1 MNHLK
6 MRWKSETGLF
16 IIDGISDGLTVPAR
30 KQGWVDAHI
39 NSGLVIGIDFING
52 FEFGV
57 YMEFV

>member
-1 MNHLK
+1 

-16 IIDGISDGLTVPAR
+16 IIDGISDGLTVLVER
-30 KQGWVDAHI
+30 QGWNDAPI